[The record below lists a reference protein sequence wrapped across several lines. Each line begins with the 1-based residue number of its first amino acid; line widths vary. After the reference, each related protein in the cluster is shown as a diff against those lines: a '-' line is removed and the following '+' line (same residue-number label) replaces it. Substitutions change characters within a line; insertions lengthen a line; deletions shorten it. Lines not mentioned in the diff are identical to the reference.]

1 MTSPILPAQRLLS
14 SLARMQQQ
22 PRPEPHAAEYP
33 PAAFHFT
40 VAFDAA
46 SRDADGS
53 FQEVSG
59 IGAEMETESVVEG
72 GENRFVH
79 QLPKA
84 VKHTRLVLKRGV
96 APFGSRLVTWC
107 REVLE
112 GDLSQPLKP
121 RTMHVH
127 LLDEKG
133 EPLRSWSFENAIPVK
148 WDVEP
153 FHSSKNEVALE
164 KIELTY
170 LLSKRLV

>member
-1 MTSPILPAQRLLS
+1 MPPVPPLQQVLGWLQRKPPPPPP
-14 SLARMQQQ
+14 LA
-22 PRPEPHAAEYP
+22 PLGDYP

-40 VAFDAA
+40 VTFGTET
-46 SRDADGS
+46 RDADCS

-79 QLPKA
+79 QLPKT
-84 VKHTRLVLKRGV
+84 VKHPRLMLKRGV
-96 APFGSRLVTWC
+96 APFSSRLVTWC

-121 RTMHVH
+121 RTLHVH

-133 EPLRSWSFENAIPVK
+133 EPLRGWSFENTYPVK

-153 FHSSKNEVALE
+153 FQSNRNEVALE
-164 KIELTY
+164 KIELAY
-170 LLSKRLV
+170 LLSKRVK